1 MSGQDADRRPTVGR
15 HRMGMA
21 QVEVLV
27 SVGVGVV
34 SSVALTQFAPVS
46 LALLVGWDV
55 ATVVYLFWI
64 WVKILRRDP
73 DETAHRATTT
83 DPDRRVTDVLLLAAA
98 VASLVAVGS
107 VLVGAARLNGVG
119 EVWRVGLG
127 LASVVLSWAMV
138 HTIFT
143 LRYAHL
149 YYKGPDGGISFND
162 SGPPAYADFAY
173 LAFTIGMT
181 FQVSDTAIT
190 SREIRYAALRHSLL
204 SYVFGTGIV
213 ATAINLVASLSSR

>member
-1 MSGQDADRRPTVGR
+1 M
-15 HRMGMA
+15 
-21 QVEVLV
+21 
-27 SVGVGVV
+27 
-34 SSVALTQFAPVS
+34 ALTPFAPVS

-64 WVKILRRDP
+64 WVKILRRGP

-83 DPDRRVTDVLLLAAA
+83 DPDRRVTDVLLLAASL
-98 VASLVAVGS
+98 ASLVAVGS
-107 VLVGAARLNGVG
+107 VLVGAARLDGAA

-149 YYKGPDGGISFND
+149 HYKGPRWREQLQRLRAACLRRLRLPGFHHRDDVPGIGHCDHEPGDPACSPAAQPPVLRVRYGHRGDRDQLGG
-162 SGPPAYADFAY
+162 
-173 LAFTIGMT
+173 
-181 FQVSDTAIT
+181 
-190 SREIRYAALRHSLL
+190 
-204 SYVFGTGIV
+204 
-213 ATAINLVASLSSR
+213 SLSSK